1 MGLEGAVRL
10 GYSKEIAAAEA
21 KGGTKKGDAIFN
33 KLLDAMIANG
43 KALNAAM
50 YQEIDAVIDPKDT
63 RHYLLRAL
71 KSLPVG
77 KKGGGGKRPFIP
89 TCSFAVSP
97 LNISGAAFRH
107 AAARPPMCC
116 GSGA

>member
-1 MGLEGAVRL
+1 MTRPFL
-10 GYSKEIAAAEA
+10 
-21 KGGTKKGDAIFN
+21 FN

-50 YQEIDAVIDPKDT
+50 YHEIDAVIDPKDT

-77 KKGGGGKRPFIP
+77 KKHGGGYKRVCHLSADLVVHSRFQHAEFNHVP
-89 TCSFAVSP
+89 VS
-97 LNISGAAFRH
+97 
-107 AAARPPMCC
+107 
-116 GSGA
+116 